1 MWITWFHRLTSPDLL
16 NSEYFIA
23 VIAQLPYSCEQV
35 YFEVI
40 SLKHTWDLPNE
51 MQNSGYGDGFSC
63 TFPLL
68 TLA

>member
-1 MWITWFHRLTSPDLL
+1 MWFHRLNSPDLL

-23 VIAQLPYSCEQV
+23 VITQVAYSCEQA

-51 MQNSGYGDGFSC
+51 MQNSCY
-63 TFPLL
+63 
-68 TLA
+68 

>member
-1 MWITWFHRLTSPDLL
+1 MWFCRLKRADLL

-23 VIAQLPYSCEQV
+23 VIAQLAYSCEQA

-40 SLKHTWDLPNE
+40 SLKHTWDLPTEKQSNCYWE
-51 MQNSGYGDGFSC
+51 RFSY

>member
-1 MWITWFHRLTSPDLL
+1 MWITWFRRLTSPDLL

-40 SLKHTWDLPNE
+40 SLKTHL
-51 MQNSGYGDGFSC
+51 G
-63 TFPLL
+63 
-68 TLA
+68 LAKRNAK